1 MTTNQAMTMISHKI
15 RDDHSSEWRTEKK
28 KGGKFSLLIRTPHY
42 TFSNAFTPVPSRE
55 NVSEISFLTGRMNAN
70 ECREKSE
77 NYTARSRLL
86 LLLIR
91 RFKDGRL
98 LACSAAASSKVGA
111 DTTIIGRRLMMT
123 GWRCR
128 WWSSTAALMMFATA
142 RKRQRTAGKRNTVL
156 LELFI

>member
-98 LACSAAASSKVGA
+98 LARPLLARRLVLTLLSSDDDCWWRDGGA
-111 DTTIIGRRLMMT
+111 DDDRVPPHWWCLQRR
-123 GWRCR
+123 GNGN
-128 WWSSTAALMMFATA
+128 A
-142 RKRQRTAGKRNTVL
+142 Q
-156 LELFI
+156 LERETQCC